1 MAEAD
6 APEPLD
12 TTTEVETPE
21 HVRFRYH
28 VAGPARR
35 AMAYVIDGMI
45 RGGILIAIAIVASI
59 AGLGLGDDLGQ
70 ASQGIILF
78 VLFCLEWGYYV
89 FCEMLWAGRT
99 PGKRAM
105 HLRVVGETGHPITFR
120 QSVMR
125 NLLRAADFLPT
136 MYALGALV
144 MGRDERFRR
153 LGDLAAGTMVVV
165 EDRHVVGGPLNI
177 MPPPTAREVAH
188 LPQRLPLD
196 GEDLEAIELLLRR
209 EGLLGPAREQELAE
223 MIAPMLARRVGVK
236 YRDPV
241 RFLKIVYARARGLPI
256 MPDAPERGPSAGQQ
270 QQGWPGGQQPWGP
283 QQQGGWG
290 PGGYG
295 PGGQAPGGY
304 GPGPGGYGP
313 GPGGYGPGPGGY
325 GPGPGGYGP
334 GGYGGGRR

>member
-6 APEPLD
+6 ASEPLD

-35 AMAYVIDGMI
+35 AMAYLLDAMI
-45 RGGILIAIAIVASI
+45 RGGILLAIAIVATI
-59 AGLGLGDDLGQ
+59 AGFGLGDELGQ

-78 VLFCLEWGYYV
+78 FYFCLEWGYYV
-89 FCEMLWAGRT
+89 FCEMIWGGRT

-120 QSVMR
+120 QSIMR

-165 EDRHVVGGPLNI
+165 EDRHVVGGPLRI

-223 MIAPMLARRVGVK
+223 LVAPMLARRVGAK

-241 RFLKIVYARARGLPI
+241 RFLKILYARARGLPI
-256 MPDAPERGPSAGQQ
+256 APDQPERAGQGH
-270 QQGWPGGQQPWGP
+270 GWPPQPGPWGP

-290 PGGYG
+290 PGGQ
-295 PGGQAPGGY
+295 GQPPGGY
-304 GPGPGGYGP
+304 
-313 GPGGYGPGPGGY
+313 GPGGY

-334 GGYGGGRR
+334 GGYGPGPGGYGPGGHGGERR